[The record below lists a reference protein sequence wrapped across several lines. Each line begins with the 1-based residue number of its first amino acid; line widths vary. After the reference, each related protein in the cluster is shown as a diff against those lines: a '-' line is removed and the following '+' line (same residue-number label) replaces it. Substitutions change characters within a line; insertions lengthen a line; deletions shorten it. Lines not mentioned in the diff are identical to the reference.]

1 VKKLPDCFALSEI
14 STLSTE
20 PDRPIAAAF
29 TAHWIKVKN
38 PKATSGRW
46 RRIEGA
52 EKNSEKEGRLR
63 AALS

>member
-29 TAHWIKVKN
+29 TALDQSQKSKSDKREV
-38 PKATSGRW
+38 

>member
-29 TAHWIKVKN
+29 TALDQSQKSKSDKREVEEN
-38 PKATSGRW
+38 
-46 RRIEGA
+46 
-52 EKNSEKEGRLR
+52 
-63 AALS
+63 